1 MASHAGLVLVLKT
14 RDGYVG
20 NEGEIVKDKEQ
31 ARKIS
36 FYEAGFSSAIKIY
49 GRLGFNKENL
59 KDDDIYLEALIPSYE
74 GRVSRVESL
83 YRELGRDC
91 RQALSDAEFAWRM
104 FDLDDD
110 EKYSQFVKN
119 LQQKVI
125 EEHKGKEVADTVYVH
140 GNLVNLKNVNG
151 SDEIDEGELKKRY
164 FYSDTEKVCRFSI
177 SLKRPNVEKYFNL
190 NQEEQDYYNNWQNEG
205 LEDFL
210 QREIMTNLFECQLGD
225 NFKILGI
232 EKKNDNL
239 CIYTNEGGC
248 YLPKFIKE
256 KIREYYNMREMH
268 ITRMFGSYIIIQ
280 RINGELKAV
289 KATPVPIK
297 YCPLMVKLL
306 KEIDEVRSEML
317 IEAIKNSE
325 TETQNKMMCELINEV
340 VIKGGY
346 FDTSRPLNSC
356 EANVLFGASET
367 ISSAFKSK
375 ILDAA
380 VIVSNNLGT
389 IITTNESNTQGA
401 VKRMTGLFYTSPNE
415 DIVRT
420 ALKAQIIP
428 VFPYTARIDQIEG
441 VKVAIKRGYKKIA
454 VTFAASDNALLEQIK
469 ELENE
474 DITIYKFGLCSTG
487 IDEKT
492 AQIMRDN
499 ADIVWSCASK
509 YVNDYIEPNAIAQ
522 VGIKIPV
529 HIMTKKGWELVR
541 NHLEYMVDQE
551 ITEVELIKGEEKP
564 VFLNNKDSIQ
574 KLVKKD
580 VKKCSDCPH
589 PCI

>member
-1 MASHAGLVLVLKT
+1 MASHAGLVLILKT

-20 NEGEIVKDKEQ
+20 NKGEIVKDKYQ
-31 ARKIS
+31 AHKIS
-36 FYEAGFSSAIKIY
+36 FYEAGFRSAIEIY
-49 GRLGFNKENL
+49 EKLGFNQENL
-59 KDDDIYLEALIPSYE
+59 KENDIYLEALIPSFE
-74 GRVSRVESL
+74 ARVGRIESL
-83 YRELGRDC
+83 YRELGKNYQ
-91 RQALSDAEFAWRM
+91 QALSSAEFSWRM
-104 FDLDDD
+104 FGLDDY
-110 EKYSQFVKN
+110 EKYTQFVQS

-125 EEHKGKEVADTVYVH
+125 EEHKNKEVADTVYVH

-151 SDEIDEGELKKRY
+151 SEEIEEGELKKIY

-177 SLKRPNVEKYFNL
+177 NLKKPNVEKYFNL
-190 NQEEQDYYNNWQNEG
+190 NQEEQNYYNNWQNEG

-210 QREIMTNLFECQLGD
+210 QKEIMNNLFECQLGD

-232 EKKNDNL
+232 EIKNNNL
-239 CIYTNEGGC
+239 CIYTNEGGH
-248 YLPKFIKE
+248 YLPNFIKE

-268 ITRMFGSYIIIQ
+268 ITRMFGSYIILQ
-280 RINGELKAV
+280 RINRELKAV

-306 KEIDEVRSEML
+306 KEIDEVRSEIL
-317 IEAIKNSE
+317 IEAIKNSDSDIQ
-325 TETQNKMMCELINEV
+325 TKMICELINEV

-367 ISSAFKSK
+367 ISSAFKSDM
-375 ILDAA
+375 LDAA

-415 DIVRT
+415 DIVTT

-441 VKVAIKRGYKKIA
+441 VKTAIKRGYKKIA
-454 VTFAASDNALLEQIK
+454 VTVAANDNYLLK
-469 ELENE
+469 EINKLQTR

-487 IDEKT
+487 IDKGT
-492 AQIMRDN
+492 AKIMLEN
-499 ADIVWSCASK
+499 ADIVWACASK
-509 YVNDYIEPNAIAQ
+509 YVKEYIEPNAIAQ
-522 VGIKIPV
+522 VGVKIPV
-529 HIMTKKGWELVR
+529 HILTQKGWELVQ
-541 NHLEYMVDQE
+541 NHLQMMSGKDIEANLV
-551 ITEVELIKGEEKP
+551 KGEEKP
-564 VFLNNKDSIQ
+564 VVLNQGQSL
-574 KLVKKD
+574 KLIKKRE
-580 VKKCSDCPH
+580 VHNCNDCPH